1 MRRRLASVLLA
12 LGVAASVVGVVYVR
26 STPDTSSRYDVDATA
41 AGLRATARVPLIM
54 KISRG
59 TADNPPAGELLDV
72 THLGSGGRVSE
83 GRGWLWFFAYN
94 GEARERYN
102 VLYRYYDRIGG
113 GEGDFHRRG
122 SQVARTSPSQR
133 RHRRACWPSYATL
146 YGAPERVSQAASVTD
161 TRIRASARR
170 NTG

>member
-1 MRRRLASVLLA
+1 M
-12 LGVAASVVGVVYVR
+12 VGVVYVR

-41 AGLRATARVPLIM
+41 AGLRATARVPLFI

-113 GEGDFHRRG
+113 GEGDF
-122 SQVARTSPSQR
+122 
-133 RHRRACWPSYATL
+133 
-146 YGAPERVSQAASVTD
+146 TD
-161 TRIRASARR
+161 AEVKLHVRLRR
-170 NTG
+170 NVVIDGRAGPLTPPFMALLSGCLRPRA